1 MRKDIDDVLKQALTP
16 TEEPDF
22 WLNQKIL
29 NQESER
35 TTMKR
40 KNTKKIPAVVFSALL
55 VLGVGSVSV
64 FAAWKY
70 LAPDKVAE
78 KFEDSRLADAF
89 TEENAVLVNETQSY
103 GGYDVTLLGVIS
115 GKELSDYTDEA
126 KLSEGKTYSV
136 VAIKNTDGSPMA
148 EIKDDAYSD
157 TDFFVSPFINGY
169 DPSLYNVTTMTGGY
183 QDVVEDG
190 VLYRI
195 SICDNVEIFA
205 DEKIYLGVL
214 DETFYQADAYTFNE
228 ATGEISRNEAYEG
241 LNALFE
247 LPLDESKADA
257 AAVEAYLE
265 KMEQTASEETE
276 IEATEVD
283 EWMSKITAENIN
295 EYAVPVESTVKVLT
309 PDSDGMIAYDYEME
323 GGDRGYGKVLVED
336 IFPDGK
342 TGMCGQFSCSS
353 SGTLDTLDIETFT
366 LNEDGTVTFAI
377 YVPR

>member
-55 VLGVGSVSV
+55 VLGAGAVSV

-148 EIKDDAYSD
+148 QIKDDAYSD

-169 DPSLYNVTTMTGGY
+169 DPGLYNVTTMTGGY
-183 QDVVEDG
+183 QDIVEDG

-214 DETFYQADAYTFNE
+214 DETFYQADAYTFDE

-276 IEATEVD
+276 IETTEVD

-309 PDSDGMIAYDYEME
+309 PDSDGMIAYEYEME
-323 GGDRGYGKVLVED
+323 GGDCGYGKVLVED
-336 IFPDGK
+336 VFPEGK
-342 TGMCGQFSCSS
+342 TGMCEQFSYSS